1 MAKFSKDSNLWF
13 EMNNFLTLVKYKLS
27 SKESEKEI
35 SVQVF
40 DHSDVSLGQG
50 FHLQDITHITDGDTD
65 SFESP
70 VLNFKASRVPTYKG
84 IPEHISYEVRFGTF
98 NDNLLD
104 DEDAYLPDIKAVKY
118 TSLEQAANEAV
129 SWLLGENLTT

>member
-1 MAKFSKDSNLWF
+1 MAKFSKDSDLWF
-13 EMNNFLTLVKYKLS
+13 EMNNFLTLVKYKLAS
-27 SKESEKEI
+27 RESEKQI

-40 DHSDVSLGQG
+40 DHSDVCLGQG

-70 VLNFKASRVPTYKG
+70 VLNFKASRVPAHKG
-84 IPEHISYEVRFGTF
+84 VPEHISYEVRFGTF

-104 DEDAYLPDIKAVKY
+104 DEVAYLPEISVTKY
-118 TSLEQAANEAV
+118 QCLEQAANEAV
-129 SWLLGENLTT
+129 SWLLGERLAT

>member
-13 EMNNFLTLVKYKLS
+13 EMNNFLTLVKYKLANNE
-27 SKESEKEI
+27 SKKEI

-50 FHLQDITHITDGDTD
+50 FHLQDITHISDENTD

-70 VLNFKASRVPTYKG
+70 TLNFKASRVPLYNG
-84 IPEHISYEVRFGTF
+84 VPEHISYEVRFGTY

-104 DEDAYLPDIKAVKY
+104 DEDAYLPNIKAVRY
-118 TSLEQAANEAV
+118 SCLEQAANEAV
-129 SWLLGENLTT
+129 SWLLGQNSQT